1 MRKLSNWF
9 KSTLFL
15 LLIFLL
21 AQGNAA
27 PQIDISFD
35 RQGILLK
42 GKFYA
47 AQGKSPFV
55 TVLLLPGLPG
65 NEVDV
70 LGLGQRLS
78 EAGINTF
85 MFNYAGT
92 HKSEGQYSFENTQQD
107 IRAAYEFLHQL
118 KNVIKFKIDTT
129 NICLGGYSYGGGM
142 ALTYAANHPEITAVF
157 SIAGGDHGE
166 ILREYLRNPEFAGML
181 DNMFE
186 RLKAPTGPVRF
197 AEGATPK
204 EVTEKGLA
212 NLDPTLDLRKSA
224 PLLAQK
230 DILLIG
236 GWDDNSG
243 SIENNVLPVYR
254 ALKKANA
261 QDVKIVAFQDNHA
274 FRGVRTELANVII
287 EWIQTVSRKRKE

>member
-1 MRKLSNWF
+1 MKLSNWL
-9 KSTLFL
+9 KSSLYL

-21 AQGNAA
+21 VHSHASA
-27 PQIDISFD
+27 QIDISID
-35 RQGILLK
+35 RQGVLLR

-47 AQGKSPFV
+47 VQGEGPFT
-55 TVLLLPGLPG
+55 TVILLTGLPG

-78 EAGINTF
+78 KAGINAL
-85 MFNYAGT
+85 MFNYAGVY
-92 HKSEGQYSFENTQQD
+92 KSEGQLSFENTQQD
-107 IRAAYEFLHQL
+107 IYAAYEFIHRSE
-118 KNVIKFKIDTT
+118 NIAKFKIDTT
-129 NICLGGYSYGGGM
+129 NIYLGGYSYGGGM
-142 ALTYAANHPEITAVF
+142 AITYAANHPEISAVF

-166 ILREYLRNPEFAGML
+166 ILREYLHNPEFAKML

-197 AEGATPK
+197 AEGALPK
-204 EVTEKGLA
+204 EIAEKGLA
-212 NLDPTLDLRKSA
+212 KLEPTLYLRKCA

-236 GWDDNSG
+236 GWDDNLG
-243 SIENNVLPVYR
+243 SIENNVLPLYR

-261 QDVKIVAFQDNHA
+261 QDVKILAFQDNHA
-274 FRGVRTELANVII
+274 FSDVRTELANVII
-287 EWIQTVSRKRKE
+287 EWIQAVSAKKKK